1 MHVRKWKLGALMA
14 CTAILTGGCIG
25 GQTMHQYAVT
35 TGGNAN
41 AGQQVIQEFRCGA
54 CHTIPGINDA
64 NGVFAPPLTHLGART
79 YLAGRIANTPANLVR
94 WIMSPQSVKPKTAMP
109 QLGLT
114 QEQARN
120 VAAYLYT
127 LQ

>member
-1 MHVRKWKLGALMA
+1 MHTRKWIFGMLIAGGVSLLVG
-14 CTAILTGGCIG
+14 CTG
-25 GQTMHQYAVT
+25 GQTLPQYRVT
-35 TGGNAN
+35 TGGHAN
-41 AGQQVIQEFRCGA
+41 AGKQVIQEFRCGA